1 MLLDSDET
9 RLRHMI
15 EAAREA
21 VSYVERITRQQ
32 FNSERPLQ
40 HSVIRCIEII
50 GEAASRLTPEFREA
64 TPDIPWSDIIGMR
77 NRIVHAYFDIDL
89 DIVWQ
94 TARHE
99 LPAMLPQ
106 LEALLPQGKD

>member
-9 RLRHMI
+9 RLRHMV

-21 VSYVERITRQQ
+21 VSYVEGITRHQ
-32 FNSERPLQ
+32 FDSERPLQ

-50 GEAASRLTPEFREA
+50 GEAASRLTPELREA
-64 TPDIPWSDIIGMR
+64 TPGIPWTDIIGMR

-89 DIVWQ
+89 DIIWQ
-94 TARHE
+94 TVRHE
-99 LPAMLPQ
+99 LPAMLPR